1 VKIAIVGCGNIAEHY
16 ANRIVAAEGL
26 TLVGVT
32 DSVPER
38 AEALARALD
47 VTQFPSVDELL
58 GDEAVDIVVNLTIPS
73 AHASVTAAALEA
85 GKHVHTEK
93 PVALRYDEARELVEL
108 ARRTGRRLSCSP
120 ATLLG
125 EAQQTAWKL
134 VRDGALGQVR
144 VVYAEANWGRI
155 ESWHPTPQALY
166 AVGPLVDVG
175 VYPLTILTAMFG
187 PVRRVVAY
195 GATLEPDRTTLGGEP
210 FLLTAPDFIV
220 SLLEFDGGVVGRLT
234 TTFWVRHGR
243 QRGIEFH
250 GADGRSLHLASF
262 QEFDSALD
270 MSSDAGDTYVH
281 VPLVREPF
289 PGTDWARP
297 IADLA
302 EAIAEDRPHR
312 ASAEQAAHVVDVVE
326 AIARSQAENGAV
338 DVRSDFE
345 PPRPMEWASS

>member
-1 VKIAIVGCGNIAEHY
+1 MNVAIVGCGNIAESY
-16 ANRIVAAEGL
+16 GARITAQERL

-32 DSVPER
+32 DPVAER
-38 AEALARALD
+38 AEAVAHAFGVKRFASLE
-47 VTQFPSVDELL
+47 ELL
-58 GDEAVDIVVNLTIPS
+58 ADADVEVVVNLTIPS

-93 PVALRYDEARELVEL
+93 PVALRYEEARELVAL
-108 ARRTGRRLSCSP
+108 AERTGRRLSCSP

-134 VRDGALGQVR
+134 VRDGALGEVR

-166 AVGPLVDVG
+166 DVGPLVDVG

-195 GATLEPDRTTLGGEP
+195 GTTLEPERVTLAGETFRP
-210 FLLTAPDFIV
+210 GAPDFIV
-220 SLLEFDGGVVGRLT
+220 SLLEFDGMVVARLT
-234 TTFWVRHGR
+234 TTFWVRHGK
-243 QRGIEFH
+243 QRGMEFH
-250 GADGRSLHLASF
+250 GVDGRSLHLASF
-262 QEFDSALD
+262 QVFDAQLE
-270 MSSDAGDTYVH
+270 MSSDGGETH
-281 VPLVREPF
+281 TTVPPLREPF

-297 IADLA
+297 IVDLA

-312 ASAEQAAHVVDVVE
+312 ASAEQAAHVVEVLE
-326 AIARSQAENGAV
+326 AIARSQAVGGAV
-338 DVRSDFE
+338 EVRSEFE
-345 PPRPMEWASS
+345 PPEPMEWAR

>member
-1 VKIAIVGCGNIAEHY
+1 MNVAIVGCGNIAEHY
-16 ANRIVAAEGL
+16 ANRIAAADAL

-32 DSVPER
+32 DPVAER
-38 AEALARALD
+38 AEALARSFAVARFGSL
-47 VTQFPSVDELL
+47 DELL
-58 GDEAVDIVVNLTIPS
+58 ADDDVGIVVNLTIPS

-93 PVALRYDEARELVEL
+93 PVALRYEEARDLVEL
-108 ARRTGRRLSCSP
+108 AHRSGRRLSCSP

-134 VRDGALGQVR
+134 VRDGDLGQVR

-195 GATLEPDRTTLGGEP
+195 GATLEPDRTTLAGEP
-210 FLLTAPDFIV
+210 FRLSAPDFIV
-220 SLLEFDGGVVGRLT
+220 SLLELDDGVVARLT

-262 QEFDSALD
+262 QEFDSALSL
-270 MSSDAGDTYVH
+270 SSDAGDTYVP

-297 IADLA
+297 IVDLA
-302 EAIAEDRPHR
+302 EAVAEGRPHR
-312 ASAEQAAHVVDVVE
+312 ASAEQAAHVVEVVE
-326 AIARSQAENGAV
+326 AIARAQAENGAV
-338 DVRSDFE
+338 NVRSEFE
-345 PPRPMEWASS
+345 APRPLEWAT

>member
-1 VKIAIVGCGNIAEHY
+1 VNVAIVGCGNIAEQY
-16 ANRIVAAEGL
+16 ANRIADAETL

-32 DSVPER
+32 DSVAER
-38 AEALARALD
+38 AEALARAFD
-47 VTQFPSVDELL
+47 VTQFASLEELL
-58 GDEAVDIVVNLTIPS
+58 VDDTVDVVVNLTIPS
-73 AHASVTAAALEA
+73 AHASVSAAALEA

-108 ARRTGRRLSCSP
+108 AQRTGRRLSCSP

-134 VRDGALGQVR
+134 VRDGVLGRVR

-195 GATLEPDRTTLGGEP
+195 GATLEPDRTTLAGEP

-220 SLLEFDGGVVGRLT
+220 SLLELDGVVARLT

-243 QRGIEFH
+243 QRGMEFH

-262 QEFDSALD
+262 QEFDAALD
-270 MSSDAGDTYVH
+270 MSTDAGETYAR

-297 IADLA
+297 IVDLA
-302 EAIAEDRPHR
+302 EAIADERPHR
-312 ASAEQAAHVVDVVE
+312 ASVEQAAHVVEVVE
-326 AIARSQAENGAV
+326 AIARSQAENGPV

-345 PPRPMEWASS
+345 PPRPMRWAS

>member
-1 VKIAIVGCGNIAEHY
+1 MNVAIVGCGNIAERY
-16 ANRIVAAEGL
+16 ASQIVDRDPL
-26 TLVGVT
+26 TLAGVT
-32 DSVPER
+32 DTVPER
-38 AEALARALD
+38 AEALARAFE
-47 VTQFPSVDELL
+47 VRQFGSLEEVLAD
-58 GDEAVDIVVNLTIPS
+58 DTIDAVVNLTVPE
-73 AHASVTAAALEA
+73 AHASVSAAALEA

-93 PVALRYDEARELVEL
+93 PVALRYDEARGLVEL

-134 VRDGALGQVR
+134 VREGALGQVR

-195 GATLEPDRTTLGGEP
+195 GTTLEPDRTTLSGEP
-210 FLLTAPDFIV
+210 FVLAAPDFIV
-220 SLLEFDGGVVGRLT
+220 GLLELDSGAVARLT
-234 TTFWVRHGR
+234 TTFWVKHGR

-250 GADGRSLHLASF
+250 GADGRSLHLGSF
-262 QEFDSALD
+262 QVFDARLE
-270 MSSDAGDTYVH
+270 MSNDAGDSYVP

-289 PGTDWARP
+289 AGTDWARP
-297 IADLA
+297 LEDLA
-302 EAIAEDRPHR
+302 EAVAEGRPHR
-312 ASAEQAAHVVDVVE
+312 ASAEQAAHVVEVIE
-326 AIARSQAENGAV
+326 AIARSQAEGGAV
-338 DVRSDFE
+338 DVYSEFE
-345 PPRPMEWASS
+345 PPSPMAWAV